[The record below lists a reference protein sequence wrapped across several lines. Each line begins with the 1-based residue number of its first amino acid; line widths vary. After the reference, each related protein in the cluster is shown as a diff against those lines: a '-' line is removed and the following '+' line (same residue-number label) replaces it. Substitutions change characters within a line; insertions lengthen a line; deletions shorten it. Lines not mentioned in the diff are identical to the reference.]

1 MEDVTYL
8 KINLYLR
15 MLHPLTTTGVIPIL
29 ILVVLNMR
37 ITKGIKELQV
47 SFSLKIELFQIKVKN
62 ISMSKFSHIFFSSLE
77 NDTKL

>member
-47 SFSLKIELFQIKVKN
+47 SFSLK
-62 ISMSKFSHIFFSSLE
+62 SRTMSYKSQEYI
-77 NDTKL
+77 D

>member
-47 SFSLKIELFQIKVKN
+47 SFSFKKSRTISYKN
-62 ISMSKFSHIFFSSLE
+62 QEYLMSKSSHIFFQF
-77 NDTKL
+77 

>member
-47 SFSLKIELFQIKVKN
+47 SFSLKSLIISYQRQAYLDVK
-62 ISMSKFSHIFFSSLE
+62 IQSLSAIFSQLG
-77 NDTKL
+77 